1 LKAEEKRLAETK
13 RGSKNWKRWGCY
25 VSERAWGTVREDYSK
40 DGAAWEYFPFEQAR
54 SKAYRWNEDGIAGI
68 CDDMQRLCFA
78 VSFWNGRDPFLKDR
92 FYGVTGNQGNHGEDV
107 KEYYFYLDNTPTHS
121 YMRFLY
127 KYPQAEFPYKLLL
140 DENYRRDKSHP
151 EYELLDTGIFNDDKY
166 FDIFIEYAKADA
178 NDICIKITAH
188 NRGRETAPLHI
199 LPTIWFRN
207 NWSWFEDAPKPHLEK
222 AETGVENISSLIAE
236 QYEIGVYRLCA
247 ASAKEILFTEN
258 ETNYEAIYNGKNTSD
273 FVKDG
278 IDDCIV
284 RNKKEAVN
292 RENKGTKAAAH
303 YQFDIAPGASETIYL
318 RLTRIGDAEKTPFGA
333 EIHQRRS
340 PLKEINEKE
349 FTFECEDIFQKRKF
363 ETNEFYDEIIPS
375 DLTDDAKS
383 IMRQSLSGMLWSKQY
398 YRYVIKQWLEGDPA
412 FPSPPAERL
421 NGRNHQWKH
430 LYNADVISMPD
441 KWEYPWY
448 AAWDLAF
455 HCLALSIVDADF
467 AKEQLIL
474 MLREWYMHP
483 NGQIPAYEWK
493 FDDVNPPVHAWAALR
508 VFKIEARRTG
518 KPDHDF
524 LKRVFHKL
532 LLNFTWWINRKDEE
546 GNNVFEGGFL
556 GLDNIGVFDRSAP
569 LAEGTHVEQSD
580 GTSWMAMYCLNM
592 LAIAMELAT
601 HDSVYEDVAVKFIE
615 HFIYISD
622 AMNNLGN
629 EKTELWNER
638 DGFYYDVL
646 HTRDEKN
653 IPLKVRSMV
662 GLIPLFAVETVED
675 AWLDKLPEF
684 KSRVEWFLENRRDL
698 TDNIECV
705 HVAGQENR
713 RLLSL
718 VNRDR
723 LRRILQYMLSEAEFL
738 SEYGV
743 RALSRFHKDNPFSIQ
758 LDGHTF
764 TVGYEPAESTSGM
777 FGGNSNWRG
786 PVWFPVNFLL
796 IESLQ
801 KFDFYFGETFKV
813 EFPTGSGKMMTLWEV
828 SQELSNRLAN
838 IFLKNSD
845 GERPVYGGIEKFQKD
860 ENWRDYIL
868 FYEYFHGDN
877 GAGLGANHQT
887 GWTGLIAKLLQQL
900 GEYADKTNSERNK

>member
-1 LKAEEKRLAETK
+1 MKAEEKRLNEHRQKA
-13 RGSKNWKRWGCY
+13 KNWKQWGCY

-68 CDDMQRLCFA
+68 CDDLQRLCFA
-78 VSFWNGRDPFLKDR
+78 VSFWNGYDPILKER

-121 YMRFLY
+121 YMQFLY
-127 KYPQAEFPYKLLL
+127 KYSQAEFPYKHLL
-140 DENYRRDKSHP
+140 DENYKRDKSQP
-151 EYELLDTGIFNDDKY
+151 EFELLDTGVFNDNKY
-166 FDIFIEYAKADA
+166 FDVFIEYAKADA
-178 NDICIKITAH
+178 DDICIKITAH
-188 NRGRETAPLHI
+188 NRANESAPLHV

-207 NWSWFEDAPKPHLEK
+207 NWSWFENAPKPHLER
-222 AETGVENISSLIAE
+222 AETGIENISSLIAE
-236 QYEIGVYRLCA
+236 QYEIGAYRLCV

-258 ETNYEAIYNGKNTSD
+258 ETNYKAIYNGQNTSA

-278 IDDCIV
+278 IDDYV
-284 RNKKEAVN
+284 VHDKKDAVN
-292 RENKGTKAAAH
+292 SEQKGTKAAAH
-303 YQFDIAPGASETIYL
+303 YVFNIAPKSSETIYL
-318 RLTRIGDAEKTPFGA
+318 RLTRIGDAEKNPLGA
-333 EIHQRRS
+333 EVHERRN
-340 PLKEINEKE
+340 PINQLSEKE
-349 FTFECEDIFQKRKF
+349 FIIECEDVFQKRKS
-363 ETNEFYDEIIPS
+363 EADEFYDEIIPV
-375 DLTDDAKS
+375 DLTNDAKS
-383 IMRQSLSGMLWSKQY
+383 IMRQSLAGMLWAKQY
-398 YRYVIKQWLEGDPA
+398 YRYIIKQWLEGDPA
-412 FPSPPAERL
+412 FPAPPKERL
-421 NGRNHQWKH
+421 NGRNRQWKH
-430 LYNADVISMPD
+430 LYNADIISMPD

-524 LKRVFHKL
+524 LERIFHKL

-592 LAIAMELAT
+592 LAIALELAT
-601 HDSVYEDVAVKFIE
+601 HDNVYEDVAVKFIE

-629 EKTELWNER
+629 ESTELWNER

-646 HTRDEKN
+646 HTRDQRN

-684 KSRVEWFLENRRDL
+684 RERVNWFLENRKDL
-698 TDNIECV
+698 TDDIECV
-705 HVAGQENR
+705 HVAGQGNR

-738 SEYGV
+738 SDYGI
-743 RALSRFHKDNPFSIQ
+743 RALSRYHKNNPFGIE

-801 KFDFYFGETFKV
+801 KFDFYFGDDFKV
-813 EFPTGSGKMMTLWEV
+813 EFPTGSGKMLTLWEV

-838 IFLKNSD
+838 IFLKNPD
-845 GERPVYGGIEKFQKD
+845 GTRPVYGGIEKFQRD
-860 ENWRDYIL
+860 EHWRDYIL

-900 GEYADKTNSERNK
+900 GEYADKKSGDHVE